1 MTGTRCYFH
10 HRLPHIPPGGR
21 TERDFDYTY
30 ILIIYIY
37 ILYDFIHIF
46 PVFGYLWLSS
56 VPVFSDLR
64 TSINRNNVALKVAGQ
79 VLSESRLPKSR
90 ATQWQPETETEAHEA
105 HKSHLAPA
113 GKTSM
118 SVTRGST
125 TGFDKRI

>member
-1 MTGTRCYFH
+1 M
-10 HRLPHIPPGGR
+10 
-21 TERDFDYTY
+21 
-30 ILIIYIY
+30 IYIY
-37 ILYDFIHIF
+37 LFIYIDIYIYMILYVHIF